1 MRALVLGGGGVTGVA
16 WELGVLAG
24 LADAGVDLLDAD
36 VFVGTSAGSV
46 VAAQVTSGV
55 PLEELYSRQLGGP
68 GAEIAARI
76 GLRTLVAGGFAMLG
90 ARDELAFR
98 RRLGRMALAAPTG
111 PAAERIAVIASRLP
125 AHTWPD
131 RRLLVTAV
139 DADTG
144 EFVVFDRDGG
154 VSLVEA
160 VAASCAVPGVWA
172 PVPIGERRFI
182 DGGMRSAANADV
194 VTDAVLAGALY
205 VRADPEASKAPPSHA
220 PPGASL
226 SPGGAGPGFDQVVVI
241 APIARGGG
249 RIARLSDQVAALRRT
264 ARVAVV
270 TPDRAARR
278 AIGRNVLDPAR
289 RAPAARAGR
298 VQAIAAAEQIAR
310 VWTP

>member
-1 MRALVLGGGGVTGVA
+1 
-16 WELGVLAG
+16 VLAG

-36 VFVGTSAGSV
+36 MFVGTSAGSV

-55 PLEELYSRQLGGP
+55 PLAELYSRQLAGP
-68 GAEIAARI
+68 GAEVAARI
-76 GLRTLVAGGFAMLG
+76 KIRTLVAAGVAMIG
-90 ARDELAFR
+90 TRDDLAYR

-111 PAAERIAVIASRLP
+111 PAAERIALIASRLP
-125 AHTWPD
+125 AHVWPD
-131 RRLLVTAV
+131 KRLLITAC
-139 DADTG
+139 DADSG

-154 VSLVEA
+154 VGLVEA

-172 PVPIGERRFI
+172 PVSIGERRFI
-182 DGGMRSAANADV
+182 DGGMRSPANAD
-194 VTDAVLAGALY
+194 LA
-205 VRADPEASKAPPSHA
+205 D
-220 PPGASL
+220 
-226 SPGGAGPGFDQVVVI
+226 GAGSVVVI

-270 TPDRAARR
+270 MPDRAARQ

-289 RAPAARAGR
+289 RAPAARAGKEQGLA
-298 VQAIAAAEQIAR
+298 VAEQIAR